1 MYYPS
6 PRKFPTATRMSGLGE
21 YIPKPEELAAQINM
35 PAAQEYNRKSAQQ
48 NSWSVAASAGG
59 VSAGSP
65 TIATEVAMFQYA
77 TGVKIDGL
85 LGPATLKALRA
96 YQKTNY
102 FGYTDKR
109 IYGASLA
116 QHISIG
122 SSSSSMALAAKYNKG
137 EADRRVFSIVGSYYD
152 GPDDPKL
159 ASDIAVVQGKHGLP
173 ADGRMTP
180 ETASLFKSIIREGG
194 SEGKTISGSF
204 RFFGVEPTPGST
216 VSESTPA
223 VVGKKTGK
231 KRKQPPVDRAPP
243 MVEASTGYGA
253 QSRFQ
258 RKPESDGGGSG
269 GLVVGGLLAVAAGVW
284 YYFKKR

>member
-6 PRKFPTATRMSGLGE
+6 PRKIPSATRMSGFGE

-35 PAAQEYNRKSAQQ
+35 AAAQDYNQKSARQ

-59 VSAGSP
+59 VSAGSA

-77 TGVKIDGL
+77 TGVKVDGM

-102 FGYTDKR
+102 FAYTDR
-109 IYGASLA
+109 RVYGISLA
-116 QHISIG
+116 QHIAIG
-122 SSSSSMALAAKYNKG
+122 ASSSSMALAAKYNKG

-173 ADGRMTP
+173 ADGRMTS
-180 ETASLFKSIIREGG
+180 ETASLFKSIIRDGG
-194 SEGKTISGSF
+194 DEGKIISGSF

-216 VSESTPA
+216 VSESPA
-223 VVGKKTGK
+223 VVVGKKSGK
-231 KRKQPPVDRAPP
+231 KRKQVREDAPPPVVADNR
-243 MVEASTGYGA
+243 GYGSGA
-253 QSRFQ
+253 RFQ
-258 RKPESDGGGSG
+258 RKSESDGSSAPLIFG
-269 GLVVGGLLAVAAGVW
+269 GLAAVAAGVW
-284 YYFKKR
+284 FYFKKR